1 MLGRP
6 IAENVSL
13 ASLARLSDL
22 GLVRR
27 RAERQAVTGALGQ
40 VGVRV
45 PAQAAPVSTLSG
57 GNQQKALFARILLR
71 GPRVLVADEPT
82 RGVDVGAKR
91 AIYELLT
98 SLAAEGL
105 GVLLISSD
113 AEEILGLA
121 HRVLVMRAGRIAA
134 EFRGEAMTEAAILG
148 GGLRRPCHGKR
159 CVMDQQELTQ
169 VRPAVPAVAA
179 AVGRGATGLRRAGI
193 LYPFLILFI
202 VLSVASGPFFT
213 KVNLLDILDQQSSTL
228 IIAAAG
234 TLVLVAGGLDL
245 SVGAIYALAGVTAA
259 HLALFT
265 SPAVAIVAGIAV
277 GLGVGLVNGV
287 IVTAFRINAL
297 IATLAMS
304 FVVSGLASLVTAG
317 NLVIDYS
324 HPGFADLARSSFL
337 TVNTSTWTMLAVVV
351 ALGVVLARTTTGR
364 YIYASGSNAE
374 AARLSGVRVQRVKLT
389 TFVIS
394 GGAAALGGVIDASRV
409 LSAQASNGET
419 TLTFTVLA
427 GIVVGGTSILGGE
440 GAMWRTVVGV
450 LFIALIGNGFDLLGL
465 NPLYEQIAL
474 GGILLI
480 AVGYDAWSRLRQS

>member
-1 MLGRP
+1 
-6 IAENVSL
+6 
-13 ASLARLSDL
+13 
-22 GLVRR
+22 
-27 RAERQAVTGALGQ
+27 
-40 VGVRV
+40 
-45 PAQAAPVSTLSG
+45 
-57 GNQQKALFARILLR
+57 
-71 GPRVLVADEPT
+71 
-82 RGVDVGAKR
+82 
-91 AIYELLT
+91 
-98 SLAAEGL
+98 
-105 GVLLISSD
+105 
-113 AEEILGLA
+113 
-121 HRVLVMRAGRIAA
+121 
-134 EFRGEAMTEAAILG
+134 
-148 GGLRRPCHGKR
+148 
-159 CVMDQQELTQ
+159 
-169 VRPAVPAVAA
+169 
-179 AVGRGATGLRRAGI
+179 
-193 LYPFLILFI
+193 
-202 VLSVASGPFFT
+202 
-213 KVNLLDILDQQSSTL
+213 
-228 IIAAAG
+228 
-234 TLVLVAGGLDL
+234 
-245 SVGAIYALAGVTAA
+245 
-259 HLALFT
+259 
-265 SPAVAIVAGIAV
+265 
-277 GLGVGLVNGV
+277 
-287 IVTAFRINAL
+287 
-297 IATLAMS
+297 ATLAMS

-351 ALGVVLARTTTGR
+351 ALGVVLSRTTAGR

-374 AARLSGVRVQRVKLT
+374 AARLSGVRVQLIKLT